1 MLTGLT
7 EGSDTPGDAYSHGWR
22 DGYLACKRHDF
33 DLINSVVQAVVPRVI
48 EEHISHQ
55 VSARLRGRGVATL
68 ESEASDGGG

>member
-1 MLTGLT
+1 MSRAIPASEESTV
-7 EGSDTPGDAYSHGWR
+7 DQYSHGWR